1 MTLESNMK
9 IKFEVELD
17 TENEQD
23 IDLVEELL
31 DYVNDFK
38 EMLEQPQQNLNKHSN
53 NKTKKKAQ
61 R

>member
-1 MTLESNMK
+1 MK

-38 EMLEQPQQNLNKHSN
+38 EMLEQPQQNLNKRN
-53 NKTKKKAQ
+53 NNTKKKAQ